1 VHALSAAKK
10 HSWGETGMTKTGKS
24 DFLDNPDEDGTNP
37 NLNCYNESKMM
48 SIIFQD
54 IFGEIISF
62 IIIIGIIIFSFML
75 NISKVHS
82 KGLF

>member
-1 VHALSAAKK
+1 
-10 HSWGETGMTKTGKS
+10 
-24 DFLDNPDEDGTNP
+24 
-37 NLNCYNESKMM
+37 MM

-62 IIIIGIIIFSFML
+62 IIIIGILIFSIML
-75 NISKVHS
+75 NISKVPG